1 VIDLGKMSVDEIQAW
16 CYVGG
21 GDEEAGRRWQG
32 MDELARRLAEAEALQ
47 ARQVQATR
55 LEQQHWE
62 GKVIQASRHHSEQ
75 GAALMKA
82 EADRD
87 HWKARAEAAE
97 AVVAKL
103 PKTAD
108 GVPITP
114 GMELWGSL
122 GWNNEPAKAT
132 LRGTYA
138 EGYSVGTPEWGM
150 NVRPEVECY
159 STREAAEAAKESP
172 RD

>member
-1 VIDLGKMSVDEIQAW
+1 MSDLSKMSV
-16 CYVGG
+16 
-21 GDEEAGRRWQG
+21 EELVNRPSYAVVE
-32 MDELARRLAEAEALQ
+32 ELARRLAEAEA
-47 ARQVQATR
+47 
-55 LEQQHWE
+55 
-62 GKVIQASRHHSEQ
+62 
-75 GAALMKA
+75 
-82 EADRD
+82 
-87 HWKARAEAAE
+87 RAEAAE
-97 AVVAKL
+97 ADVAKL

-159 STREAAEAAKESP
+159 STREAAESAKESP

>member
-1 VIDLGKMSVDEIQAW
+1 MSDLSKMSVEDLRAEITDDAEW
-16 CYVGG
+16 
-21 GDEEAGRRWQG
+21 GDCGHLAKVAY
-32 MDELARRLAEAEALQ
+32 ELARRLAEAEA
-47 ARQVQATR
+47 
-55 LEQQHWE
+55 
-62 GKVIQASRHHSEQ
+62 I
-75 GAALMKA
+75 
-82 EADRD
+82 
-87 HWKARAEAAE
+87 
-97 AVVAKL
+97 VAKL

-159 STREAAEAAKESP
+159 STREAAEAAKEAP